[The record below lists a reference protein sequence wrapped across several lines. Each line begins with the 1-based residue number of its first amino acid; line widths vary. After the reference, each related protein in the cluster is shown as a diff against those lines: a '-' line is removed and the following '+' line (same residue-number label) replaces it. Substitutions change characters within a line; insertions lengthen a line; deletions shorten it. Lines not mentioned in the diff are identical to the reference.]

1 MALPRPKLPWQR
13 LPPSSKGSSSCSPEQ
28 QIHAGREKAQAVRQ
42 QLGLSSELAGIDS
55 ARASLQNQSELAT
68 ARAAEALAYVA
79 LYKAVGAAPVDAA
92 LVTRTRASHDCPGAQ
107 DADP

>member
-13 LPPSSKGSSSCSPEQ
+13 LPPSSKTAAAAVQQ

-92 LVTRTRASHDCPGAQ
+92 LVTRTREAQ
-107 DADP
+107 P